1 MQDKWINKGRAFYKY
16 YSETDKNTIE
26 FYVEGLGWM
35 ILLKENIEIVS
46 DNWFSSMKF
55 TASEISLNEEETNLI
70 IIKNVYRANSSFI
83 DNENNVKYNL
93 HFDVLHLYADK
104 IVAFH

>member
-1 MQDKWINKGRAFYKY
+1 
-16 YSETDKNTIE
+16 
-26 FYVEGLGWM
+26 
-35 ILLKENIEIVS
+35 
-46 DNWFSSMKF
+46 MKF
-55 TASEISLNEEETNLI
+55 TASEISLKEEETNLI

-93 HFDVLHLYADK
+93 HFDILYLYADK